1 MDENNNHSVGDIDA
15 MRRELAA
22 LRAGKAER
30 DAKDAAARAKAAAKP
45 LTCKV
50 SEKGALS
57 IYGLGRF
64 PVTLY
69 ISQFD
74 KLTKNWDDVVAF
86 AASHRSQFTTRDE

>member
-1 MDENNNHSVGDIDA
+1 MTATTA
-15 MRRELAA
+15 MTQDQLLAFVAKLQADNTRLAA
-22 LRAGKAER
+22 AALAASAPKA
-30 DAKDAAARAKAAAKP
+30 

-69 ISQFD
+69 RGQWER
-74 KLTKNWDDVVAF
+74 LF
-86 AASHRSQFTTRDE
+86 AATAQVEAFIAANSDLLATKPTP